1 MSSTDPKALDEKTT
15 ECGVL
20 ETIVRSSGFTVLAT
34 HGVVVEKVAGM
45 KTEAVSEIAVYLMML
60 VGLLL
65 CMVVFFGG
73 AIMFSLNGGEMTL
86 VVLGLAAIGRVLLS
100 RWRPLSVDRRRH
112 LLRIATT
119 SATIF
124 LVLQFLK

>member
-1 MSSTDPKALDEKTT
+1 
-15 ECGVL
+15 
-20 ETIVRSSGFTVLAT
+20 
-34 HGVVVEKVAGM
+34 M